1 MDILSNLALGF
12 STALSGYSV
21 LYCLAGVTV
30 GMLIGVLPGIG
41 AMAAISMLLP
51 VTFYLEPTQALIMLA
66 GIYYGAQYGGS
77 IASILLNV
85 PGTPSSALICL
96 DGYPM
101 TQRGRAGAAI
111 FITTVASFAGSC
123 FAIVCLAAFSPSIAA
138 FAIKFGSAEYFAL
151 MVFGLIMASTVS
163 PGSQIKSL
171 AMVALGLTFG
181 LIGTDVTS
189 GTLRYNFGLMN
200 LADGISIV
208 AIAMG
213 VFGTAEIIANLNRSP
228 GRRVKVQKMSMR
240 ELLPTWEEMRQ
251 TPLPIMRGAPIGA
264 FLGILPGA
272 GATIGAFVAYG
283 VETRVAKDP
292 SRFGKGAIEGISAP
306 EAANNAAAQ
315 AAFIPTLSLGI
326 PGDAVMA
333 LMLGA
338 LLIHGVE
345 PGPGLISEHPDI
357 FWGLL
362 ASFWIGNLILLVM
375 NIPMIGLWA
384 RILTIPY
391 KFLFPSVL
399 LLICVGVYS
408 INNNAFDLLVVFFFS
423 VIGYLLALLKF
434 SPAPLLLGFVLGPMM
449 EENFRR
455 ALLLSRGDMM
465 VFIER
470 PISSVLIGLTLLTL
484 FGPSLMKLIRGLRKK
499 HEFLVREGEEYD

>member
-1 MDILSNLALGF
+1 MDILSNLAIGF

-41 AMAAISMLLP
+41 SIAAISMLLP
-51 VTFYLEPTQALIMLA
+51 VTFYLEPAQALIMLA

-85 PGTPSSALICL
+85 PGAPSAALICL

-101 TQRGRAGAAI
+101 TKKGRAGAAI
-111 FITTVASFAGSC
+111 FITTIASFSGSC
-123 FAIVCLAAFSPSIAA
+123 FAIVCMGAFSPAIAA
-138 FAIKFGSAEYFAL
+138 FAVNFGSAEYFAL
-151 MVFGLIMASTVS
+151 MVFGLVMASAVS
-163 PGSQIKSL
+163 PGSQLKGL
-171 AMVALGLTFG
+171 AMVVLGLAFG
-181 LIGTDVTS
+181 LVGTDVTS
-189 GTLRYNFGLMN
+189 GTLRYTFSTLGLV
-200 LADGISIV
+200 DGISLV

-213 VFGTAEIIANLNRSP
+213 VFGTAEIIANLNRPP
-228 GRRVKVQKMSMR
+228 GKRGKVQKLKIR
-240 ELLPTWEEMRQ
+240 ELLPTWEELRQ
-251 TPLPIMRGAPIGA
+251 TPMPILRGAPIGA

-283 VETRVAKDP
+283 FEARIAKDP
-292 SRFGKGAIEGISAP
+292 SRFGKGAVEGITAP

-315 AAFIPTLSLGI
+315 AAFIPTLALGI
-326 PGDAVMA
+326 PGDAIMA
-333 LMLGA
+333 LLLGA
-338 LLIHGVE
+338 LLIHGVD
-345 PGPGLISEHPDI
+345 PGPDLIIEHPEI

-362 ASFWIGNLILLVM
+362 ASFWVGNLLLLVM
-375 NIPMIGLWA
+375 NIPLIGLWT

-391 KFLFPSVL
+391 KYLFPGVL

-408 INNNAFDLLVVFFFS
+408 INNNAFDLLVVFVFS
-423 VIGYLLALLKF
+423 IIGYVLALLKF

-455 ALLLSRGDMM
+455 ALLLSRGEMT
-465 VFIER
+465 VFFER
-470 PISSVLIGLTLLTL
+470 PISLVLICLTLLAL
-484 FGPSLMKLIRGLRKK
+484 FGPLLKKLMYRLLK
-499 HEFLVREGEEYD
+499 